1 MLINCILILISFAVR
16 AVVRFGGYK
25 LNENEMK
32 KKIRNIKYYALN
44 FLIATAARNP
54 AKSFRRC
61 NVFEFKRIL
70 GNIVLLLY
78 GMHLAGTIAAGN
90 NGNGCT

>member
-1 MLINCILILISFAVR
+1 MHSHFNIVR
-16 AVVRFGGYK
+16 GSCSCSLRRIQAER
-25 LNENEMK
+25 ERDEK
-32 KKIRNIKYYALN
+32 KKKRNIKYYALN